1 MPLYFMYA
9 PHGLRLHGIL
19 MPLRLAGRLWYP
31 PRFDSGVRCL
41 RHQLAV
47 LTVARRDNRPFWVFL
62 SWWWPAAAKPY
73 HHSSRRSPACR
84 RAPASTSPPI

>member
-47 LTVARRDNRPFWVFL
+47 LTVARRDNRPFLGVPVMVVAGRCEAIPSF
-62 SWWWPAAAKPY
+62 KPTQ
-73 HHSSRRSPACR
+73 SCL
-84 RAPASTSPPI
+84 